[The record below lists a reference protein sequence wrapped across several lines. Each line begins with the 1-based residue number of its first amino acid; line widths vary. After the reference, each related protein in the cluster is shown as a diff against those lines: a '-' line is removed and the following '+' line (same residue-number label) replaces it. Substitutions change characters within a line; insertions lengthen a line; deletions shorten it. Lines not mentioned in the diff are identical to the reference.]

1 VKGFENLT
9 GSGFADRLTGS
20 TAANVL
26 KGLGGNDTILGGS
39 GNDTIDGGQ
48 GDDSMQGEIGNDL
61 YVVDSA
67 GDRVVELAGGGT
79 DTIETAL
86 SELTLAANV
95 EVLTYTGS
103 GTFKGTG
110 TSLADTLNGGA
121 GNDTLIGL
129 GGNDLLNGNGG
140 ADSMEG
146 GLGDDTYIVDSLADI
161 VSEAVNGGLKDA
173 VRTSLSAYTLA
184 ANVEMLSF
192 TGAGA
197 FTGTGNELANTI
209 IGGSGDDNLSGA
221 AGNDSL
227 DGGIG
232 ADTMNGGLGN
242 DTFVVDSLADVIVED
257 AAVGSGL
264 DTIRTALTAY
274 TIANANVENLTY
286 TGTADFQGTGHG
298 GNNAITGGIGNDTL
312 EGLGGNDNLK
322 GGLGNDSLDGGIG
335 NDMLDGG
342 AGADTMNGGAGN
354 DTYFVDNA
362 DDVIVEDVNGL
373 IGGTLDTVRTANLP
387 SFTLIDGLENL
398 TFTGTGAFAGT
409 GNGAANTLT
418 GGVGNDTLQGLDG
431 NDRLLGGTNGNDW
444 LEGGAG
450 LDTLT
455 GGLGA
460 DTFVLDK
467 ATGTSFDSI
476 TDFVSGTDKLGFK
489 ASDYGLAAGALD
501 PSRFVQGTQATSASG
516 VGQFVWD
523 ATAKT
528 LYWDADGAGGTAA
541 VKVATFTTMF
551 PSTLRPPDPVKL
563 TNFVDTNA
571 AFGSSRIGPGGG
583 LALCILSGRFLALRR
598 NREQPFSLEKETFS
612 SQTAR
617 WSRQRRLS
625 DDKARL
631 S

>member
-1 VKGFENLT
+1 
-9 GSGFADRLTGS
+9 
-20 TAANVL
+20 
-26 KGLGGNDTILGGS
+26 
-39 GNDTIDGGQ
+39 
-48 GDDSMQGEIGNDL
+48 
-61 YVVDSA
+61 
-67 GDRVVELAGGGT
+67 
-79 DTIETAL
+79 
-86 SELTLAANV
+86 
-95 EVLTYTGS
+95 
-103 GTFKGTG
+103 
-110 TSLADTLNGGA
+110 
-121 GNDTLIGL
+121 
-129 GGNDLLNGNGG
+129 
-140 ADSMEG
+140 
-146 GLGDDTYIVDSLADI
+146 
-161 VSEAVNGGLKDA
+161 
-173 VRTSLSAYTLA
+173 
-184 ANVEMLSF
+184 
-192 TGAGA
+192 
-197 FTGTGNELANTI
+197 
-209 IGGSGDDNLSGA
+209 
-221 AGNDSL
+221 
-227 DGGIG
+227 
-232 ADTMNGGLGN
+232 
-242 DTFVVDSLADVIVED
+242 
-257 AAVGSGL
+257 
-264 DTIRTALTAY
+264 
-274 TIANANVENLTY
+274 
-286 TGTADFQGTGHG
+286 
-298 GNNAITGGIGNDTL
+298 
-312 EGLGGNDNLK
+312 
-322 GGLGNDSLDGGIG
+322 
-335 NDMLDGG
+335 
-342 AGADTMNGGAGN
+342 
-354 DTYFVDNA
+354 
-362 DDVIVEDVNGL
+362 VIVEDVNGL

-516 VGQFVWD
+516 VGSSCGCNGKD
-523 ATAKT
+523 A
-528 LYWDADGAGGTAA
+528 LLGCRRRRRNRSVRSQLHDY
-541 VKVATFTTMF
+541 V